1 MERRDTSKE
10 LFEKEALKHLDE
22 LFASAMRMTRQKEA
36 AEDLISEVYAKAWK
50 SFSQF
55 EPGTNLRAWLYKI
68 LTNTYINHY
77 RQRQRQPAMVE
88 LDRPEDPDTGSGGD
102 LYDKIL
108 GASKSPFENPDQV
121 LANRILDQD
130 LKQAIESLPD
140 EFRLV
145 VLLSDV
151 QNFSYQEIA
160 NILDVPI
167 GTVRSRLWRG
177 RRLLQKVLWKQAVAA
192 GIVSDPS
199 TAAESSAT
207 RRSGRA
213 PDVWSSNP

>member
-1 MERRDTSKE
+1 MAAIMERRDTSKE
-10 LFEKEALKHLDE
+10 LFEREALKHLDE

-36 AEDLISEVYAKAWK
+36 AEDLLSEVYAKAWK

-55 EPGTNLRAWLYKI
+55 QPGTNLRAWLYKI

-77 RQRQRQPAMVE
+77 RQKQRQPLMIE
-88 LDRPEDPDTGSGGD
+88 LDRPNDPETGTGGD
-102 LYDKIL
+102 LYDRIL
-108 GASKSPFENPDQV
+108 GASKSPFENPDQA

-130 LKQAIESLPD
+130 LKSAIESLPD
-140 EFRLV
+140 EFRLAI
-145 VLLSDV
+145 LLSDV

-160 NILDVPI
+160 DILDVPI

-192 GIVSDPS
+192 GIV
-199 TAAESSAT
+199 AEDKKGKAT
-207 RRSGRA
+207 
-213 PDVWSSNP
+213 V